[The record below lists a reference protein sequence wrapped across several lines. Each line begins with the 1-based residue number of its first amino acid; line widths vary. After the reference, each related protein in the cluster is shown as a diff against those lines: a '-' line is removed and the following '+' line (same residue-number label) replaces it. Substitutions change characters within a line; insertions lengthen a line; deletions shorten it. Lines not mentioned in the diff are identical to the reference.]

1 MNSCQSMCIYLAD
14 NSHAGNENLMAHL
27 CAECM
32 FAQ

>member
-14 NSHAGNENLMAHL
+14 NSHAGNENLMARL